1 MSDERTGVDR
11 VLDWVVPVRLS
22 GKRMSVEVE
31 RGVNIMLSLIL
42 LATVPYHAISKT
54 LEVLPPDAT
63 DSVVW
68 TKFSLYLLCDIV
80 VYIGII
86 TGVLLMKPYM
96 LELIEIIEQFVNK
109 KTEVSDKDPLIQ
121 EVVPMVTV
129 EPTSVSLPISSDPV
143 EGISEPESEI
153 PTSLVQEPEL
163 QKINTYLSSAINEP
177 ALKAFIKA
185 NPNRFSSG
193 EDMAIF
199 YFLMTDKNYIRT
211 SKKDFHTFISSLIDC
226 VGYTQL
232 SKACAKVKSIL
243 HDKWHDANEEMVN
256 KYQDLWEDLRYL
268 YSIKV
273 ETFRM
278 RLHSLRIS
286 FP

>member
-1 MSDERTGVDR
+1 M
-11 VLDWVVPVRLS
+11 LDWVVPVRLS
-22 GKRMSVEVE
+22 GKRVSVEVE
-31 RGVNIMLSLIL
+31 RGVKIMLSLIL
-42 LATVPYHAISKT
+42 LATVPYHAINKA

-86 TGVLLMKPYM
+86 AGVLLMKPYM

-121 EVVPMVTV
+121 EVVPMVTI
-129 EPTSVSLPISSDPV
+129 EPTRVSLPISSNPV
-143 EGISEPESEI
+143 ERISKPESEI
-153 PTSLVQEPEL
+153 PTSLTQEQES
-163 QKINTYLSSAINEP
+163 QKTNNYLSSAINEP
-177 ALKAFIKA
+177 SLKAFIKT

-199 YFLMTDKNYIRT
+199 YLLMTEKSYIGT
-211 SKKDFHTFISSLIDC
+211 SKKDFHNFISSLIDC

-232 SKACAKVKSIL
+232 SNACAKVKTIL
-243 HDKWHDANEEMVN
+243 HDKWHDANEEMAN
-256 KYQDLWEDLRYL
+256 KYQDLWEDLQ
-268 YSIKV
+268 IFIAQK
-273 ETFRM
+273 
-278 RLHSLRIS
+278 
-286 FP
+286 